1 MELQIGEM
9 KDLKF
14 GLITR
19 KVERISK
26 HFYLI
31 HDTSGVYLPCPKAY
45 WQTAFVTRKTLDK
58 VLSGEKSILSLN
70 WK

>member
-19 KVERISK
+19 QIERISK

-31 HDTSGVYLPCPKAY
+31 HDTSGGWL
-45 WQTAFVTRKTLDK
+45 TAFVTRKTLDK

>member
-19 KVERISK
+19 QIERISK

-31 HDTSGVYLPCPKAY
+31 HDFSCG